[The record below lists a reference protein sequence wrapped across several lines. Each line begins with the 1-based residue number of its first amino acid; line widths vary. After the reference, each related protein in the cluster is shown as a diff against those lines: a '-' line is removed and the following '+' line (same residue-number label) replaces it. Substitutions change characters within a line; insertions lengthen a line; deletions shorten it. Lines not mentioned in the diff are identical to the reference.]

1 MKHQLCIGEPQLA
14 VEPTP
19 VEGVQLY
26 RLPLYEDHRGR
37 LTVGEFGTCLPFLP
51 LRYFITYQVP
61 GSDVRGEHAHRE
73 CAQFLT
79 CVKGACTVMVDD
91 GLHRAEYRLD
101 NPRLGVLVPPMVWAA
116 EYDHTEDSV
125 LVVFASHHY
134 DPGDYLRDYP
144 EFVRQAA
151 ARRSP
156 GGWQLVPREALNP
169 ES

>member
-1 MKHQLCIGEPQLA
+1 MSEVAFTGGRQLA
-14 VEPTP
+14 VEPTT

-26 RLPLYEDHRGR
+26 RLPLYEDHRGK
-37 LTVGEFGTCLPFLP
+37 LTVGEFGTCLPFVP

-91 GLHRAEYRLD
+91 GLHRAQFRLD
-101 NPRLGVLVPPMVWAA
+101 DPRLGVLVPPMVWAA
-116 EYDHTEDSV
+116 EYDHTDDSV

-134 DPGDYLRDYP
+134 DPQDYVRDYP
-144 EFVRQAA
+144 EFVRGAS
-151 ARRSP
+151 ARRSAGSRQGVAGP
-156 GGWQLVPREALNP
+156 TP
-169 ES
+169 ESG